1 MHSLRLI
8 TIKKENKKNGNLNY
22 NRKKMEL
29 CKSVNDCE
37 NVCIQRKKTEM
48 KNKNQEKI
56 LLRKV
61 TFKWFTL
68 EFWQLCNKQF
78 LNFILFTTFDNNK
91 SENKKNESLNCNG
104 KKWNIVNM

>member
-1 MHSLRLI
+1 
-8 TIKKENKKNGNLNY
+8 
-22 NRKKMEL
+22 MEL

-61 TFKWFTL
+61 TFK
-68 EFWQLCNKQF
+68 
-78 LNFILFTTFDNNK
+78 
-91 SENKKNESLNCNG
+91 
-104 KKWNIVNM
+104 